1 MNYSVIFYTVGYILR
16 IEGAMLLL
24 PGAIDLIYGEGQWM
38 WYLISAVIC
47 FTFGLI
53 LSFRKPKNNVFYLKE
68 GCVTTALSWIG
79 LSLFGCL
86 PLFMSGEIPSFLNA
100 LFEMVSG
107 FTTTGASIVAD
118 VGVLSHAANFWRAF
132 SHWIGGMGVL
142 VFLMAIIPMTGGSA
156 INLMK
161 AESPGPDVG
170 KLAPHIKETARIL
183 YRIYI
188 GLTVLQIIILLAS
201 RMPVF
206 DAFTMSFA
214 TAGTGGFAV
223 RSAGMGDYT
232 TFQQVV
238 LTVFMILFG
247 VNFNAYY
254 YIIYRKFKKAF
265 KMEEVRAYL
274 LIIIGAI
281 SIITIN
287 ILSMCEGVWD
297 AIQKAA
303 FQVGSIITTTGFAN
317 ADFDTWPELS
327 KGVLILLMFI
337 GACAGSTGGGF
348 KISRAIILIKSVG
361 REITAYIHPKNIK
374 KINFDSQPVDHETMR
389 SISVY
394 FVIYTLIFIVSL
406 FIVSFDGPDFETNF
420 TAVAA
425 TFNNIGPGMK
435 GVGPTQNFDFFSPVS
450 KIVMILDM
458 IAGRLE
464 LFPLLLLFYPR
475 IWLDDISHLRNRRV
489 KGKINRS

>member
-24 PGAIDLIYGEGQWM
+24 PGAIDLIYGEGQWR

-183 YRIYI
+183 YKIYI
-188 GLTVLQIIILLAS
+188 GLTVLEIIILLVS

-303 FQVGSIITTTGFAN
+303 FQVGSIITTTRVAN
-317 ADFDTWPELS
+317 A
-327 KGVLILLMFI
+327 
-337 GACAGSTGGGF
+337 AC
-348 KISRAIILIKSVG
+348 
-361 REITAYIHPKNIK
+361 
-374 KINFDSQPVDHETMR
+374 
-389 SISVY
+389 SISEACV
-394 FVIYTLIFIVSL
+394 
-406 FIVSFDGPDFETNF
+406 P
-420 TAVAA
+420 
-425 TFNNIGPGMK
+425 
-435 GVGPTQNFDFFSPVS
+435 
-450 KIVMILDM
+450 
-458 IAGRLE
+458 
-464 LFPLLLLFYPR
+464 
-475 IWLDDISHLRNRRV
+475 
-489 KGKINRS
+489 